1 VQLSSEHFE
10 RILSALRSDGCC
22 SAAKEKRL
30 RPRVGLRAE
39 VSVVEHG
46 VGQHGIRTTSTVRD
60 VSREGIGLQHCRKMK
75 VGERFLVQLPS
86 GEGGVESILCTA
98 RRCQEITSN
107 TFHIG
112 ATFIRICDIG
122 PKYAANNSKP
132 ASSETQSVKAET
144 DSDDS
149 ARIRNAILA

>member
-10 RILSALRSDGCC
+10 RIILALRSDGCC

-39 VSVVEHG
+39 VSIVEHG
-46 VGQHGIRTTSTVRD
+46 AGQQGIRTVSMIRD

-75 VGERFLVQLPS
+75 VGRRFLVQLP
-86 GEGGVESILCTA
+86 GEGGVQSFLCTV
-98 RRCQEITSN
+98 RRCQEITCD

-112 ATFIRICDIG
+112 ATFIRICDVG
-122 PKYAANNSKP
+122 PKDLTSRPKTP
-132 ASSETQSVKAET
+132 SSEAQTIKAEQ
-144 DSDDS
+144 DSDDT
-149 ARIRNAILA
+149 ARIRKAILA